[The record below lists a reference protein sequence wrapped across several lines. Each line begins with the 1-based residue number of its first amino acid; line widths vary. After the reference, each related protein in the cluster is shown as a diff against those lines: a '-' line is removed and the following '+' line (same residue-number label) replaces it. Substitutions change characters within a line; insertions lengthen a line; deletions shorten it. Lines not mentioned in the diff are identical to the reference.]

1 MDRKWW
7 KEAVFYQIYP
17 RSFYD
22 SNGDGIGD
30 LKGITEKLPYLK
42 ELGVT
47 AVWIC
52 PFFKS
57 PMKDNGYDIS
67 DYYDVN
73 PEFGTIEDADE
84 LIRCANENGIKII
97 MDMVINHTSDQH
109 RWFQEACRDRH
120 SKNRPTPPPYRTEDI
135 YQHRPIENTRTVTKR
150 SFAPIQSEENK
161 MIDKLNGE
169 DFYDYSDY
177 YDGLD
182 GEHSDIDYNE
192 IRDYF
197 ED

>member
-1 MDRKWW
+1 MKKPVQDEQQE
-7 KEAVFYQIYP
+7 KETLV
-17 RSFYD
+17 D
-22 SNGDGIGD
+22 W
-30 LKGITEKLPYLK
+30 LKGIGLV
-42 ELGVT
+42 G
-47 AVWIC
+47 
-52 PFFKS
+52 
-57 PMKDNGYDIS
+57 IS
-67 DYYDVN
+67 
-73 PEFGTIEDADE
+73 E
-84 LIRCANENGIKII
+84 
-97 MDMVINHTSDQH
+97 
-109 RWFQEACRDRH
+109 CRDRH
-120 SKNRPTPPPYRTEDI
+120 SKNKPTPPPYRTEDI

-182 GEHSDIDYNE
+182 GEHSDIDYDE